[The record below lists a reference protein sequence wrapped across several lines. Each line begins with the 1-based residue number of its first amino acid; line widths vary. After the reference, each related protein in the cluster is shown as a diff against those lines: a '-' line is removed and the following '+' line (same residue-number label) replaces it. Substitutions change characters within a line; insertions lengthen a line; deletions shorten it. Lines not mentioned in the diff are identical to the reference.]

1 MRIGCD
7 AYGCS
12 LRSLTRR
19 MRVCVAGASLFQ
31 VSGLLVVGH
40 FEILPHRRAIH
51 NRSKDATAVAVMM
64 ETVGA
69 A

>member
-1 MRIGCD
+1 
-7 AYGCS
+7 
-12 LRSLTRR
+12 

-40 FEILPHRRAIH
+40 FFEILPHRRAIH
-51 NRSKDATAVAVMM
+51 NRSKHATAVAVMM